1 MPNRVHVVTDAL
13 EAFTALA
20 ASSPSGTS
28 PSPSRTPPPSGR
40 EAERLHGPDPLGYY
54 TERDFMEVAREMA
67 EDALS
72 GRNREAVEAEL
83 KRFCSRRRKKDR

>member
-1 MPNRVHVVTDAL
+1 MRRMTR
-13 EAFTALA
+13 EEALA
-20 ASSPSGTS
+20 ELIRLNAEADA
-28 PSPSRTPPPSGR
+28 RQAEIEAMVA
-40 EAERLHGPDPLGYY
+40 EAERIHGPDVLGYD

-83 KRFCSRRRKKDR
+83 ERFRSRRLNRDR

>member
-1 MPNRVHVVTDAL
+1 MTR
-13 EAFTALA
+13 EEALA
-20 ASSPSGTS
+20 ELIKLNAEADA
-28 PSPSRTPPPSGR
+28 RQAR
-40 EAERLHGPDPLGYY
+40 LDAIVAEAERIHGFDLLGYD

-83 KRFCSRRRKKDR
+83 ARFRSRRRKTDR